1 MEMRREFLGEIC
13 VKLSVIATSR
23 GREGRVNSEWLR
35 ENAEPKGKQ
44 EEAEEEDIIESNQ
57 SALSHF
63 CIRFDAT

>member
-1 MEMRREFLGEIC
+1 MEMRTEFLGEIC

-44 EEAEEEDIIESNQ
+44 DEAEEDIIESNQ
-57 SALSHF
+57 SALSHC